1 MEFIEA
7 VPGIFITR
15 LDPVDITVTVI
26 VGEDRCLLVD
36 TGSTPQQGAEVRAAI
51 RGLTDKSLE
60 TVVLTHGHWDHAFG
74 LGAFADLDT
83 VGAEMLPEDIRCAE
97 NLRWAADQGI
107 DIDHVDLPATLLS
120 LIAVRNLGGL
130 TAEIAD
136 FTPAHTR
143 SDLVVAV
150 PERSVLIVGD
160 LVETGPP
167 HFDETSCLDG
177 WVKSLDAL
185 YSLLKPETVVVLG
198 HGGAVDPGV
207 VAHFRTGLAAIWDQA
222 EWCFRQEVPLADAYE
237 FDNLEWPW
245 NRATVE
251 KGISLAYSELA
262 LRPPVPPMP
271 EPFLN
276 PDLY

>member
-1 MEFIEA
+1 MEFIEV
-7 VPGIFITR
+7 VPGIFTTR
-15 LDPVDITVTVI
+15 LTSADATVTV
-26 VGEDRCLLVD
+26 VAGEERCLLVD
-36 TGSTPQQGAEVRAAI
+36 TGSSPRQGEEIRQAIPEVTN
-51 RGLTDKSLE
+51 RGLE

-83 VGAEMLPEDIRCAE
+83 VGAEMLPADIRCTE
-97 NLRWAADQGI
+97 NLRWAGDHGI
-107 DIDHVDLPATLLS
+107 DIGDVGLPATLLS

-143 SDLVVAV
+143 SDLVVAI

-167 HFDETSCLDG
+167 QFDETSCLDG

-185 YSLLKPETVVVLG
+185 YSLLKPETVVILG

-222 EWCFRQEVPLADAYE
+222 EWCFRKEVPLAEAYDY
-237 FDNLEWPW
+237 DNLEWPW
-245 NRATVE
+245 DRATVE
-251 KGISLAYSELA
+251 KGISLAYAELA
-262 LRPPVPPMP
+262 VRPPVPPMP
-271 EPFLN
+271 EPYLN
-276 PDLY
+276 LSS